1 MILEI
6 KHLSVTQQ
14 NKRIISDINLQLN
27 SQARLFLT
35 GEIGSGKSTL
45 LHTLLGFIPFSG
57 ELYWFNQKCQQEN
70 DFAPLRG
77 NTLGLLF
84 QQPAYQLFG
93 PTVLD
98 DVAFGAL
105 NLGFPPEKA
114 YALAKQQL
122 AELNISHLAQ
132 RSVNKLSGG
141 EQTLT
146 ALAGVL
152 VMSPKVLLL
161 DEPTNHLDKKT
172 QHHLIDYLL
181 QKELTLIVACHD
193 TQFVQNMATETFE
206 FK

>member
-14 NKRIISDINLQLN
+14 NKRIISDINLQLKA
-27 SQARLFLT
+27 QARLFLT

-45 LHTLLGFIPFSG
+45 LHTLLGFIPFNG
-57 ELYWFNQKCQQEN
+57 ELHWFNHKCQQES

-105 NLGFPPEKA
+105 NLGFSPEQA
-114 YALAKQQL
+114 YDLAEKQL
-122 AELNISHLAQ
+122 VELNISHLAQ